1 MLTST
6 TEQQKKEKTLL
17 VLKNIYNL
25 PPLPKILSEALKLL
39 DNKKTSNSELSA
51 LISKDQGV
59 VSKILTIANSPMY
72 GLQRRV
78 TSIDFA
84 LLILGFTELKSIISV
99 LSLTEAFKNKTD
111 KYLDQKAFWFHS
123 FLVGSASKRLAEDIG
138 FYNSGEAFIGGF
150 LHDMGISI
158 IHRYLHSSFIQIHD
172 LLTIENMPLRDAEL
186 EVLGIDHQEIGNYLL
201 ERWNFPIELCNAIR
215 SHHNPSKA
223 NQEDKLMS
231 TLIHFADYMT
241 QKLKLGDFY
250 WDNNMVL
257 DQEALAVMQFKT
269 QEDVEK
275 FIEGY
280 QELFVSQIESVRNF
294 S

>member
-1 MLTST
+1 MISILPL
-6 TEQQKKEKTLL
+6 QQRKEKTEL

-25 PPLPKILSEALKLL
+25 PPLPKVLSEALKLL
-39 DNKKTSNSELSA
+39 ENKKTSNSELGS

-78 TSIDFA
+78 TSLDFA
-84 LLILGFTELKSIISV
+84 LLILGFSELKSIISV

-111 KYLDQKAFWFHS
+111 KYLDQKTFWLHS

-150 LHDMGISI
+150 LHDMGISVM
-158 IHRYLHSSFIQIHD
+158 HRYLHSSFIQIHD
-172 LLTIENMPLRDAEL
+172 LITVERLSLKEAEL
-186 EVLGIDHQEIGNYLL
+186 EILGMDHQEIGNFLL
-201 ERWNFPIELCNAIR
+201 ERWNFPIELCNAIL
-215 SHHNPSKA
+215 SHHNPSTA
-223 NQEDKLMS
+223 RQEDRLMA

-241 QKLKLGDFY
+241 QKLKIGDFY
-250 WDNNMVL
+250 WDENIEL
-257 DQEALAVMQFKT
+257 DKDALTVMQFKS
-269 QEDVEK
+269 DDDMVK

-280 QELFVSQIESVRNF
+280 QELFINQIESVRNL
-294 S
+294 

>member
-1 MLTST
+1 MIT
-6 TEQQKKEKTLL
+6 TIPEQQKKEKTLL

-25 PPLPKILSEALKLL
+25 PPLPKVLSEALRLL
-39 DNKKTSNSELSA
+39 DNKKTSNAELSA

-59 VSKILTIANSPMY
+59 VSKILAIANSPMY

-84 LLILGFTELKSIISV
+84 LLILGFSELKSIISV

-111 KYLDQKAFWFHS
+111 KYLDQKAFWHHS

-172 LLTIENMPLRDAEL
+172 LITMENMPLQEAEM
-186 EVLGIDHQEIGNYLL
+186 EVLGMDHQEIGNYLL
-201 ERWNFPIELCNAIR
+201 ERWNFPIELCNAILT
-215 SHHNPSKA
+215 HHTPSKA
-223 NQEDKLMS
+223 KQEDKLMS
-231 TLIHFADYMT
+231 TLIHFADFMT
-241 QKLKLGDFY
+241 QKLQLGDFY
-250 WDNNMVL
+250 WDVNLEL
-257 DQEALAVMQFKT
+257 DKEALTVMQFKN
-269 QEDVEK
+269 EDEMSK

-280 QELFVSQIESVRNF
+280 QEMFTNQIESVRNF

>member
-1 MLTST
+1 MIN
-6 TEQQKKEKTLL
+6 EVPVQQKKEKTLL
-17 VLKNIYNL
+17 VLKNIFNL
-25 PPLPKILSEALKLL
+25 PPIPKVLSEALKLL
-39 DNKKTSNSELSA
+39 ENKKTNNSELSA
-51 LISKDQGV
+51 LISKDQAV

-84 LLILGFTELKSIISV
+84 LLILGFSELKNIISV

-111 KYLDQKAFWFHS
+111 KYLDQKTFWFHS
-123 FLVGSASKRLAEDIG
+123 FLVGSAAKRLSEDIG

-158 IHRYLHSSFIQIHD
+158 MHRYFHSSFIQIHD
-172 LLTIENMPLRDAEL
+172 LMLNQNLPLKEAEL
-186 EVLGIDHQEIGNYLL
+186 EVLGLDHQEIGSYLL
-201 ERWNFPIELCNAIR
+201 ERWNFPIELCNAV
-215 SHHNPSKA
+215 SYHHNPSKA
-223 NQEDKLMS
+223 NQEDKLMA

-241 QKLKLGDFY
+241 QVLKIGDFY
-250 WDNNMVL
+250 WDEKMEL
-257 DQEALAVMQFKT
+257 DKEALTVMQFKSD
-269 QEDVEK
+269 EEMFR

-280 QELFVSQIESVRNF
+280 HELFTSQVESVRHF